1 MISQRLVLLIET
13 HADELAKR
21 WVRDVRQNPATK
33 GYRAF
38 PEATLH
44 QRAFDVY
51 AHLGRWVGSDG
62 QGEQV
67 EQTYARLGAERFR
80 EGVLLS
86 EVLEALALTRR
97 HLWRFVLEQGLLDTA
112 IHLHQG
118 LELYNRVVL
127 FFDHAVYHTAVGY
140 EQAAGLGRGTAG

>member
-1 MISQRLVLLIET
+1 MISQKLVLLIET
-13 HADELAKR
+13 HADELANR
-21 WVRDVRQNPATK
+21 WVRDVRQNEATK
-33 GYRAF
+33 SYRVF

-51 AHLGRWVGSDG
+51 AHLERWLGSEGHGD
-62 QGEQV
+62 QV
-67 EQTYARLGAERFR
+67 EKTYTRLGAERFR

-86 EVLEALALTRR
+86 EVLEALTLTRR

-118 LELYNRVVL
+118 LELYSSVVV
-127 FFDHAVYHTAVGY
+127 FFDHAIHHTAVGY
-140 EQAAGLGRGTAG
+140 ERAAGLGHEKAG